1 MVDAVGVGLSVLAAL
16 ALGSTSILVRLGTR
30 AGRSR
35 DVVMYTFGMN
45 LLLAVP
51 VTLVYHYPDY
61 GLTWRAVGAF
71 ALAGLTGTL
80 CGRVLFYRSIQ
91 EIGASRTEPVKA
103 TQPLHAAVVA
113 ALVLG
118 EVLTAANLLG
128 IALIIAGLAV
138 VSREI
143 VTSEENVVDVS
154 PVMLVVPLGAA
165 FFFGIEP
172 TFAKLGFAEGTPVL
186 VGLVVKVGAAA
197 LGMVLYL
204 RYRGIAVLP
213 SPSALEPS
221 ARKWIL
227 LAGVTNTSFLF
238 AYYAALAVSPVVMV
252 VPIVQMS
259 PLVVALLSLL
269 FLPRVEQ
276 VTARL
281 VGAAGIIVAGG
292 IIVTLTT

>member
-1 MVDAVGVGLSVLAAL
+1 MVEVVGVALSAVAAL
-16 ALGSTSILVRLGTR
+16 ALGTTSILVRLGTQE
-30 AGRSR
+30 GDSR
-35 DVVMYTFGMN
+35 DVVVYTFAMN

-51 VTLVYHYPDY
+51 VAAVYYYPDY
-61 GLTWRAVGAF
+61 GLTPRAVVAF

-91 EIGASRTEPVKA
+91 ELGASRTEPVKA

-118 EVLTAANLLG
+118 EVLTLANLAG
-128 IALIIAGLAV
+128 ILLIIVGLAV

-143 VTSEENVVDVS
+143 VAGDGHVGEVS
-154 PVMLVVPLGAA
+154 PVLLVVPLGAA

-186 VGLVVKVGAAA
+186 VGLVVKVAAA
-197 LGMVLYL
+197 AAGMLLYL
-204 RYRGIAVLP
+204 RFKGAAVTL
-213 SPSALEPS
+213 SPSSLDP
-221 ARKWIL
+221 RTRRWVL
-227 LAGVTNTSFLF
+227 FAGVTNTGFLF
-238 AYYAALAVSPVVMV
+238 AYYAALAIAPVVMV

-259 PLVVALLSLL
+259 PLVVAVLSLL
-269 FLPRVEQ
+269 FLPRVER

-281 VGAAGIIVAGG
+281 VGAAGLIVAGG
-292 IIVTLTT
+292 IVVTLTT